1 MSLDAIVAVMS
12 DTDETTDDE
21 LEEIRERKRRRLR
34 ERLEAGTLDDDA
46 SRGSGTGEPCG
57 ADGQDGSTVP
67 DEPIELDDPGRF
79 DAVVSQYDTVLVDF
93 HADWCGPCKMM
104 EPAVKSVARDT
115 DAAVLK
121 VDIDRHQGLAG
132 KFGVRSVPTL
142 VLFRGGEPAQR
153 VMGAQSE
160 AALKRLVSG

>member
-1 MSLDAIVAVMS
+1 MS
-12 DTDETTDDE
+12 DTDGSTDDE
-21 LEEIRERKRRRLR
+21 LEEIRERKRQRLR
-34 ERLEAGTLDDDA
+34 EKLEQGTLAEDVSSGA
-46 SRGSGTGEPCG
+46 GAAGSSGT
-57 ADGQDGSTVP
+57 DGQSGSAAP
-67 DEPIELDDPGRF
+67 SEPIELDDPGRF
-79 DAVVSQYDTVLVDF
+79 DSVVSQYDTVLVDF
-93 HADWCGPCKMM
+93 HAEWCGPCKMM

>member
-1 MSLDAIVAVMS
+1 MS
-12 DTDETTDDE
+12 DMDGSADDE
-21 LEEIRERKRRRLR
+21 LAEIRQRKRQRLR
-34 ERLEAGTLDDDA
+34 EKLEQGTLGEDA
-46 SRGSGTGEPCG
+46 SDGAGG
-57 ADGQDGSTVP
+57 ADSSGADRQDGSPAP

-93 HADWCGPCKMM
+93 HAEWCGPCKMM
-104 EPAVKSVARDT
+104 EPAVNSIARDT

-142 VLFRGGEPAQR
+142 VLFRDGEPAQR

-160 AALKRLVSG
+160 AALERLVST